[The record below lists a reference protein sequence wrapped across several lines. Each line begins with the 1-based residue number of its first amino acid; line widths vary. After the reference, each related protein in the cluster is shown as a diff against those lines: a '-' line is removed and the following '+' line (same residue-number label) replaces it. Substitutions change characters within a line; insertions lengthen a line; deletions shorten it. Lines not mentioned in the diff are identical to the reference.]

1 MKPVT
6 HKHLIEHELEGFGI
20 RCNKMPPKIKF
31 SRKDKGGINL
41 STSVNQSEVT
51 LEVCK
56 QICAEYRCHCADIRI
71 TEDVTIDQ
79 LIDVRQLRHD
89 FRDCVRPH
97 FSALCCAFAYTRRCH
112 QAFTSRPCSPCY
124 DRIPIDACNPM
135 GHGVPVSTPGSHP
148 QAIEGNRQYIPV
160 IYVLNKIDQ
169 ISIEEV
175 TASSPPCVKPHP
187 PSSAALP
194 GRSSSKYHPS
204 ALSSRPGGESCG
216 S

>member
-79 LIDVRQLRHD
+79 LIDVRQHFDMISGTVFARISRLCAAPLPTHAVVTRLSPRVHAHLVTIGSRLMLAIPWAMGCPCRHPVPI
-89 FRDCVRPH
+89 RRP
-97 FSALCCAFAYTRRCH
+97 
-112 QAFTSRPCSPCY
+112 SR
-124 DRIPIDACNPM
+124 AT
-135 GHGVPVSTPGSHP
+135 VST
-148 QAIEGNRQYIPV
+148 
-160 IYVLNKIDQ
+160 
-169 ISIEEV
+169 
-175 TASSPPCVKPHP
+175 SP
-187 PSSAALP
+187 
-194 GRSSSKYHPS
+194 
-204 ALSSRPGGESCG
+204 
-216 S
+216 